1 MPDILQLRLGFKG
14 GDISFPHVQQ
24 IGRADPR
31 RLRQGQRMPGSD
43 KGLADKLRAKPRF
56 LVGAGPIAQLRFGQ
70 AAYALLAKVTRERVE
85 RSERF
90 GDHIR
95 DKLNNAAIVIPA
107 VFDLPGKT
115 SHRHRLVRRQIGH
128 SEGKEFIAVRHR
140 LL

>member
-1 MPDILQLRLGFKG
+1 MTGGKGQIVLLLRTGLRFAQPHQFTGLKINSQFQMPDILQLRLGFKG

-24 IGRADPR
+24 IGWADPR

-85 RSERF
+85 RAERF
-90 GDHIR
+90 GDHRR
-95 DKLNNAAIVIPA
+95 DKLIMP
-107 VFDLPGKT
+107 
-115 SHRHRLVRRQIGH
+115 R
-128 SEGKEFIAVRHR
+128 
-140 LL
+140 